1 MLVEKDKQLHFIA
14 GLLIY
19 IIFHFLSN
27 PAIAFIFVVIIGAA
41 KEAVDYCGYGTPEVA
56 DFLYTLIGGIAAY
69 LFVSLL

>member
-1 MLVEKDKQLHFIA
+1 MLVENDKQLHFIA

-19 IIFHFLSN
+19 IIFHFLFN
-27 PAIAFIFVVIIGAA
+27 PAIAFIFVVIIGAT
-41 KEAVDYCGYGTPEVA
+41 KEVVDYCGYGAPEIA

>member
-19 IIFHFLSN
+19 IIFHFLFN
-27 PAIAFIFVVIIGAA
+27 PAIAFIFVVIIGAT
-41 KEAVDYCGYGTPEVA
+41 KEGIDYCGYGTPEIA

>member
-19 IIFHFLSN
+19 IIFHFLFN
-27 PAIAFIFVVIIGAA
+27 PAIAFVFVVIIGAI
-41 KEAVDYCGYGTPEVA
+41 KEGTDYCGYGTPEIA
-56 DFLYTLIGGIAAY
+56 DFLYTLIGGITAY